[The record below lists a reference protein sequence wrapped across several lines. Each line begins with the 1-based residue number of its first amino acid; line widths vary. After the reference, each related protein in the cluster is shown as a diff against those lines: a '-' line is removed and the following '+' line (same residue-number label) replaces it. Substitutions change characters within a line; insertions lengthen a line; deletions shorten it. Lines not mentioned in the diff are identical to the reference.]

1 LKISLQYNDYRDP
14 AGTPAIAARLAER
27 AQWVEAVGFHA
38 LFVID
43 HFFQTPLQ
51 GPADGPMLDVYSTL
65 TYLAA
70 KTTRIKLGPMVLGA
84 TYRQPG
90 PMIKQATTLDVL
102 SGGRTYL
109 GIGAGWFERENV
121 ALGLPFPPVTER
133 FERLEETLQI
143 AGQMWSDNDGPYTGK
158 HYRLAET
165 ICSPQPLSSPHP
177 PIMIGGSGE
186 KRTLRLV
193 AKYADAANISAS
205 EGADVVKRKLAIL
218 REHCE
223 DVGRDSAAIE
233 KTSIG
238 GFLPLSRSGAEGT
251 MSPGQ
256 AIDLLGQLKE
266 AGIEQALIGLKT
278 IVSEESR
285 ELIAGELMPAAAR
298 L

>member
-14 AGTPAIAARLAER
+14 AGTPAIATRLVER
-27 AQWVEAVGFHA
+27 AQWAEAVSFHA

-51 GPADGPMLDVYSTL
+51 GPADGPMLDVFSTL
-65 TYLAA
+65 TYVAA

-102 SGGRTYL
+102 SGGRSYL
-109 GIGAGWFERENV
+109 GIGAGWFEREN
-121 ALGLPFPPVTER
+121 AAFGLPFPPVAER

-143 AGQMWSDNDGPYTGK
+143 ARQMWSDDNGPYTGK
-158 HYRLAET
+158 HYHLAET

-205 EGADVVKRKLAIL
+205 EGVEVVKRKLDVL
-218 REHCE
+218 REHCA
-223 DVGRDSAAIE
+223 DVGRDYAAIE

-238 GFLPLSRSGAEGT
+238 GVLPLSRSSAEGT
-251 MSPGQ
+251 MSTEQ
-256 AIDLLGQLKE
+256 AIDLLGRLKE
-266 AGIEQALIGLKT
+266 AGIEQALIGLKS
-278 IVSEESR
+278 IISEESR
-285 ELIAGELMPAAAR
+285 ELVAGELLPAAAK